1 MGIMGASG
9 SGKTTLLNCISTID
23 TVSAGHIY
31 LNGTDVTEINE
42 KQIARFRRENLGFV
56 FQDFNLLDTLTIS
69 ENIALAL
76 TINRVPAGEIDGR
89 VREIAGKLN
98 ITDILDKYPYQVS
111 GGQKQRCAC
120 ARAIIN
126 QPKLIL
132 ADEPTGALDS
142 HSSQMLLSAI
152 QSINETLGATIL
164 MVTHDAFS
172 ASYANRI
179 LFLRDGTIFT
189 EIFKGSPFYASVECR
204 ERGLDPLDTN
214 LVVADE
220 SRTDKTICL
229 AVTPSLKSYGI
240 SGRGRLFEVK
250 QRVKEANAGRQHD
263 APGHRLD
270 GTSHFFSE
278 LQANP
283 SLAIDFIIAPPRMA
297 YYMEYSTRIYQVY
310 LKYIAPED
318 IVVYSIDEVFMDVT
332 DYLNTYKLSAHD
344 LAMKIILDVLETTG
358 ITATAG
364 IGTNL
369 FLCKVAMD
377 IVAKHIP
384 ADKNGVRIA
393 ELDEMKFRRELWTH
407 QPLTDFWRVGRGI
420 AKKLEQNGMFTMGD
434 VALCSE
440 RNEDLLYKLFG
451 KNAELLIDHA
461 WGWEP
466 TTIEAIKAY
475 RPSSNSLSSGQV
487 LHCPYEPQ
495 KAKLVVRE
503 MTDLLV
509 LDLVDKGL
517 VTDQMVLTVGYD
529 IENLTDPARRARYHG
544 AVEKDPY
551 GREIPKQARGSINLG
566 EHTSSTRK
574 IMCAVSELFDRIV
587 DKNLL
592 VRRMYVV
599 ANHVLPEVDAP
610 KKNDG
615 AVQLDLFTDYAAEEE
630 KRKAEDAALERERK
644 IQKAALAIKKKYGK
658 NAILKAMNLEE
669 GATAKDRNAQIGGH
683 KA

>member
-1 MGIMGASG
+1 MKQHTYIA
-9 SGKTTLLNCISTID
+9 ID
-23 TVSAGHIY
+23 LKS
-31 LNGTDVTEINE
+31 
-42 KQIARFRRENLGFV
+42 
-56 FQDFNLLDTLTIS
+56 
-69 ENIALAL
+69 
-76 TINRVPAGEIDGR
+76 
-89 VREIAGKLN
+89 
-98 ITDILDKYPYQVS
+98 
-111 GGQKQRCAC
+111 
-120 ARAIIN
+120 
-126 QPKLIL
+126 
-132 ADEPTGALDS
+132 
-142 HSSQMLLSAI
+142 
-152 QSINETLGATIL
+152 
-164 MVTHDAFS
+164 
-172 ASYANRI
+172 
-179 LFLRDGTIFT
+179 
-189 EIFKGSPFYASVECR
+189 FYASVECR

-250 QRVKEANAGRQHD
+250 QRVKEANVERQLNT
-263 APGHRLD
+263 PGHRLD
-270 GTSHFFSE
+270 GTAHFFSE

-318 IVVYSIDEVFMDVT
+318 IVVYSIDEVF
-332 DYLNTYKLSAHD
+332 
-344 LAMKIILDVLETTG
+344 
-358 ITATAG
+358 
-364 IGTNL
+364 
-369 FLCKVAMD
+369 
-377 IVAKHIP
+377 
-384 ADKNGVRIA
+384 
-393 ELDEMKFRRELWTH
+393 LDEMKFRRELWAH

-420 AKKLEQNGMFTMGD
+420 AKKLEQNGIFTMGD

-475 RPSSNSLSSGQV
+475 HPSSNSLSSGQI

-503 MTDLLV
+503 MMDLLV

-517 VTDQMVLTVGYD
+517 VTDQIVLTVGYD

-544 AVEKDPY
+544 AVEKDHY
-551 GREIPKQARGSINLG
+551 EREIPKQAHGSINLDG
-566 EHTSSTRK
+566 HTSSTRE
-574 IMCAVSELFDRIV
+574 IMCAMSEFFDRIV

-599 ANHVLPEVDAP
+599 ANHVLPEADAP
-610 KKNDG
+610 KKNNG
-615 AVQLDLFTDYAAEEE
+615 VVQLDLFTDYATEEE
-630 KRKAEDAALERERK
+630 KQKAEDAALERERK
-644 IQKAALAIKKKYGK
+644 IQAATLAIKKKYGK

-669 GATAKDRNAQIGGH
+669 GAIAKDRNAQIGGH